1 MASNPYIN
9 LLSIAWRY
17 AQDEKSTYLKVY
29 SFFLISNLV
38 NVIRPVFYGWM
49 INGIQAH
56 KFEVW
61 RYAWQ
66 YALGYLI
73 LNIVEWAFHGPARV
87 MERSLAFN
95 LARNFKMELYQQAMH
110 LPIKWHQ
117 DHHSGTIISRL
128 RKAYEALKEFF
139 ENGFMYIHAFAKF
152 LMSFVAML
160 YFTPLFG
167 GLGLI
172 IGVLIIY
179 IIFRFDRP
187 LIKLLHETNEKEHLV
202 SANVFDSLSNI
213 NTVITLR
220 LERQMYS
227 SLLDTIQKVRIPFMK
242 NVTLNEW
249 KWFVA
254 DMLVASIYVIT
265 IAGFIYQN
273 YSPGETFLIGSL
285 VTLVAYVHQFTSVFH
300 DIAWQYNQ
308 IVRYNTDVS
317 SVREMQEAYRQYY
330 PARSDQQIDAHWHQL
345 SIRHLSY
352 SHSLSDD
359 GFNRHKAHD
368 LHDIAIRLSRGK
380 RIAIIGAS
388 GSGKSTLLSVL
399 RGLYPPLAEVEV
411 YQDIQ
416 TNGLE
421 EKEIERKITSFESIY
436 ELVTLFPQDPEI
448 FENTIRYNI
457 TLGLDYPEPEIRQAC
472 ETVAFQEVVDLL
484 PNKLE
489 SSIKEKGV
497 NLSGGQKQR
506 LALARGI
513 LAAQTSEIILMD
525 EPTSS
530 VDPKTEL
537 IIYKRLFDLVKD
549 KVLVSALHR
558 LHLLDHFD
566 YIYVMHDGKI
576 AEEGTLHNLKASGKV
591 FNELWSHLEIL
602 Q

>member
-1 MASNPYIN
+1 
-9 LLSIAWRY
+9 
-17 AQDEKSTYLKVY
+17 
-29 SFFLISNLV
+29 
-38 NVIRPVFYGWM
+38 M

-249 KWFVA
+249 KWLATAQSHCV
-254 DMLVASIYVIT
+254 
-265 IAGFIYQN
+265 
-273 YSPGETFLIGSL
+273 
-285 VTLVAYVHQFTSVFH
+285 VAYLGKNSSQYTSSRLNSTLKPSAIFH
-300 DIAWQYNQ
+300 SA
-308 IVRYNTDVS
+308 V
-317 SVREMQEAYRQYY
+317 
-330 PARSDQQIDAHWHQL
+330 
-345 SIRHLSY
+345 
-352 SHSLSDD
+352 
-359 GFNRHKAHD
+359 G
-368 LHDIAIRLSRGK
+368 SRWISGV
-380 RIAIIGAS
+380 AGMAAS
-388 GSGKSTLLSVL
+388 G
-399 RGLYPPLAEVEV
+399 REAP
-411 YQDIQ
+411 
-416 TNGLE
+416 
-421 EKEIERKITSFESIY
+421 R
-436 ELVTLFPQDPEI
+436 
-448 FENTIRYNI
+448 
-457 TLGLDYPEPEIRQAC
+457 
-472 ETVAFQEVVDLL
+472 
-484 PNKLE
+484 
-489 SSIKEKGV
+489 SSAS
-497 NLSGGQKQR
+497 N
-506 LALARGI
+506 
-513 LAAQTSEIILMD
+513 
-525 EPTSS
+525 SS
-530 VDPKTEL
+530 SAVS
-537 IIYKRLFDLVKD
+537 KR
-549 KVLVSALHR
+549 
-558 LHLLDHFD
+558 
-566 YIYVMHDGKI
+566 
-576 AEEGTLHNLKASGKV
+576 
-591 FNELWSHLEIL
+591 
-602 Q
+602 